1 MDKADPA
8 ARKADIPERLRRAS
22 VVAALDVD
30 VDVVVVL
37 VAPVGMTTEEAETGA
52 LSETKEGL
60 LPVQVVVYVCL
71 SCPY

>member
-1 MDKADPA
+1 
-8 ARKADIPERLRRAS
+8 

-37 VAPVGMTTEEAETGA
+37 VAPVGMGTEEAETGA

-60 LPVQVVVYVCL
+60 LPV
-71 SCPY
+71 